1 MRLEYRLELTEVE
14 LPRFSVEA
22 QEGIAKLFTLATLV
36 FNVLDAR
43 PAVELVFH
51 GVNQEDPER
60 KIAAFREILESVR
73 SPVSL
78 HFESGPAGRIGNSS
92 SYYQWITI
100 RK

>member
-1 MRLEYRLELTEVE
+1 MRLEYRLELTEVGM
-14 LPRFSVEA
+14 PRFSVES

-36 FNVLDAR
+36 FNVLEAR

-51 GVNQEDPER
+51 GVNESDPVR

-73 SPVSL
+73 TPVPL
-78 HFESGPAGRIGNSS
+78 VFENGPAGRIGSSS

-100 RK
+100 RS

>member
-1 MRLEYRLELTEVE
+1 MRLEYRLELTEVGT
-14 LPRFSVEA
+14 PRFSVES

-51 GVNQEDPER
+51 GVNQTDPER
-60 KIAAFREILESVR
+60 KIAAFREIMESVQ
-73 SPVSL
+73 PAEPLV
-78 HFESGPAGRIGNSS
+78 FENGPAGRIGNSS

-100 RK
+100 RH